1 MEFADTLAAPA
12 FREWHDKHEENSPWL
27 THSYVVIIHEVVR
40 VFARISIEDFNQCVL
55 SAGQSLPASV
65 HQPAL
70 DVTQQIQTSLK
81 SGLLQNS
88 IGEFAQPPASCA
100 FFRKSI
106 EETPRAPQ
114 TQRTSNSPATSQ
126 RSNTPRENNTRNT
139 QCTNIPTINVDE
151 TDWIVK
157 ITELEM
163 LAYHG

>member
-1 MEFADTLAAPA
+1 MDFADTLAAPA
-12 FREWHDKHEENSPWL
+12 FREWHDKHEESSPWL

-88 IGEFAQPPASCA
+88 IGEFAQPPASRT
-100 FFRKSI
+100 FFRKYI
-106 EETPRAPQ
+106 EGNPRALQ

-126 RSNTPRENNTRNT
+126 RSNTPSGK
-139 QCTNIPTINVDE
+139 QH
-151 TDWIVK
+151 
-157 ITELEM
+157 
-163 LAYHG
+163 A